1 VTTSPP
7 PAAPRTQ
14 EIPVTGE
21 GATAGGATAHTV
33 QHAAQHPEG
42 HTAVPV
48 TAPATLPPSALPA
61 PAYPVTSPQPVTT
74 AEPAHG
80 QHASPG
86 QPAHSQPNG
95 PLPTGPLDSL
105 LGAPPVPPPAAPTPR
120 SETPPAPRAPRAPRD
135 RVALVAA
142 GLAALGLV
150 LLQLGLFLR
159 PEGSALWG
167 DVPAWSVFATL
178 CALLA
183 GVAAAVR
190 LVPALRLRPAG
201 AERIALGG
209 LTGLAVFWALVVLPR
224 ADTDRGFVLT
234 MALAAVAAAVWLVPG
249 RRR

>member
-1 VTTSPP
+1 MTTSPP

-14 EIPVTGE
+14 EIPLTGE
-21 GATAGGATAHTV
+21 GATATGATAAHSEG
-33 QHAAQHPEG
+33 QHAA
-42 HTAVPV
+42 PV
-48 TAPATLPPSALPA
+48 TAPATLPPSAMPA
-61 PAYPVTSPQPVTT
+61 PAYPVTTPQPAT
-74 AEPAHG
+74 AADPAHDHSG
-80 QHASPG
+80 SPA
-86 QPAHSQPNG
+86 PARPDG
-95 PLPTGPLDSL
+95 PQPTGPLDSL
-105 LGAPPVPPPAAPTPR
+105 LGTPPVPPPAAP
-120 SETPPAPRAPRAPRD
+120 APRPEQPKAPRAPRD

-150 LLQLGLFLR
+150 LLELGLLLR
-159 PEGSALWG
+159 PEGSTLWG
-167 DVPAWSVFATL
+167 DVPAWSAFATL

-190 LVPALRLRPAG
+190 LVPALRLRPAS

>member
-14 EIPVTGE
+14 EIPLTGE
-21 GATAGGATAHTV
+21 GATATGATAARAEG
-33 QHAAQHPEG
+33 QHAA
-42 HTAVPV
+42 PV
-48 TAPATLPPSALPA
+48 TAPATLPPSAMPA
-61 PAYPVTSPQPVTT
+61 PAYPVTTPQPATT
-74 AEPAHG
+74 PDPAHD
-80 QHASPG
+80 
-86 QPAHSQPNG
+86 HSARPDG
-95 PLPTGPLDSL
+95 PQPTGPLDSL
-105 LGAPPVPPPAAPTPR
+105 LGTPPVPPPAAP
-120 SETPPAPRAPRAPRD
+120 APRPEQHKAPRAPRD

-150 LLQLGLFLR
+150 LLELGLLLR
-159 PEGSALWG
+159 PDGSALWG
-167 DVPAWSVFATL
+167 DVPAWSAFATL

>member
-14 EIPVTGE
+14 EIPLTGE
-21 GATAGGATAHTV
+21 GATATGATAAHAEG
-33 QHAAQHPEG
+33 QHAA
-42 HTAVPV
+42 PV
-48 TAPATLPPSALPA
+48 TAPATLPPSAMPA
-61 PAYPVTSPQPVTT
+61 PAYPVTTPQPATT
-74 AEPAHG
+74 PDPAHDHSG
-80 QHASPG
+80 PTA
-86 QPAHSQPNG
+86 PARPDG
-95 PLPTGPLDSL
+95 PQPTGPLDSL

-120 SETPPAPRAPRAPRD
+120 PEQPKAPRAPRD
-135 RVALVAA
+135 RVALVSA

-150 LLQLGLFLR
+150 LLELGLLLR
-159 PEGSALWG
+159 PDGSALWG
-167 DVPAWSVFATL
+167 DVPAWSAFATL